1 MRRVVVTGAAG
12 LLGSYVVQAI
22 EAEAEV
28 VGLDVRS
35 ASHGC
40 EFVTASVLDPE
51 SLKSAFVGADCV
63 LHIAAAANIGAGTP
77 HRIVE
82 LNAQGSF
89 NVLEA
94 ALRAGV
100 RRVVLCSSDSVMGNT
115 VWPEHFWCPDMLPV
129 PEDHELRP
137 TDPYALSKLLAE
149 QAGRA
154 YARRGLEILALRPVF
169 VLFPSMLGEVR
180 ARHMNPTGYRG
191 PCAGGHV
198 AAGGGLCWHHIDP
211 RDVAQAFRLALDAP
225 WRGFESFWL
234 AAPSTLHPQP
244 TLTRLEQCFGRLPDG
259 IDFALYEQRPFA
271 PMFDTKRAEQRLGWR
286 AMHDHRARIFAM
298 ERKDV

>member
-1 MRRVVVTGAAG
+1 MKRVVVTGAAG
-12 LLGSYVVQAI
+12 LLGTYVVQAI

-35 ASHGC
+35 VAYDC
-40 EFVTASVLDPE
+40 EFITASILDLE
-51 SLKSAFVGADCV
+51 TLESAFAGADSV

-77 HRIVE
+77 QRIVE
-82 LNAQGSF
+82 LNVQGSF

-94 ALRAGV
+94 AFRSGV

-137 TDPYALSKLLAE
+137 TDPYALSKMLAE
-149 QAGRA
+149 QVGHA
-154 YARRGLEILALRPVF
+154 YARRGLEVLALRPVF
-169 VLFPSMLGEVR
+169 VLFPSMLGEVY
-180 ARHMNPTGYRG
+180 ARHIAPADYRG

-211 RDVAQAFRLALDAP
+211 RDVAEAFRLALDAP
-225 WRGFESFWL
+225 WHGFESFWL

-244 TLTRLEQCFGRLPDG
+244 TLTRVEQWFGRLPDG
-259 IDFALYEQRPFA
+259 IDLALYEQRPFA
-271 PMFDTKRAEQRLGWR
+271 PMFDTRRAEQRLGWR
-286 AMHDHRARIFAM
+286 AVHDHRARIFAM
-298 ERKDV
+298 ERKEA